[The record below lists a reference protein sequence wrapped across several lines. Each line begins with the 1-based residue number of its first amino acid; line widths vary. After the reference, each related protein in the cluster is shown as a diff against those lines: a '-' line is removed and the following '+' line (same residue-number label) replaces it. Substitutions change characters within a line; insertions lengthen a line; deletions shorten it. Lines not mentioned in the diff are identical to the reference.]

1 MMSKT
6 HISIG
11 TACALFVAF
20 NHPSPGNACLAIAGG
35 AVGGILPDID
45 IVNNDKTGDA
55 ILGQVLATIIVIIS
69 FFIDKIFS
77 FNAYST
83 FGNNKYLLYLGI
95 FLFVVLYLY
104 GMISEH
110 RGFTHSVFAL
120 VSYSISILIIF
131 IPILPFFMVGY
142 FSHLLVDLLN
152 KRGIQLFYPLKNKI
166 CLGLCY
172 ADKTAN
178 HLLMLLGMI
187 LTILLFVAINT
198 KLYFG

>member
-20 NHPSPGNACLAIAGG
+20 NHPSPGNACMAIAGG
-35 AVGGILPDID
+35 AVGGVLPDID

-55 ILGQVLATIIVIIS
+55 ILGQVIAAIIVVIS
-69 FFIDKIFS
+69 FFIDKIFD

-95 FLFVVLYLY
+95 FLFAALYLY
-104 GMISEH
+104 GLTREH

-120 VSYSISILIIF
+120 VLYSFSILIIF
-131 IPILPFFMVGY
+131 NPLFPFFMVGY
-142 FSHLLVDLLN
+142 FSHLVVDLLN

-178 HLLMLLGMI
+178 QLLMVLGMI
-187 LTILLFVAINT
+187 LSTLLFFAINI
-198 KLYFG
+198 K